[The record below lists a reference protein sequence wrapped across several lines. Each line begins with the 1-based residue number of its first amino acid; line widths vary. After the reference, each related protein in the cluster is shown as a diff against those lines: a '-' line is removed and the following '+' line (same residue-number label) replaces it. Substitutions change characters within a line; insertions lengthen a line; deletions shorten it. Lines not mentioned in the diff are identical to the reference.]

1 MNVVV
6 DKDPNPSIEALND
19 FMSTIGAPAMITII
33 VVLSIAG
40 ELYRK
45 RRGGSDAA
53 SWPQIAFVVV
63 FMCGAWLYTFGPQWW
78 L

>member
-6 DKDPNPSIEALND
+6 DKDPNPMLDAFNN
-19 FMSTIGAPAMITII
+19 FMSNIGGPAIITLI

-45 RRGGSDAA
+45 RRGGNDAA

-63 FMCGAWLYTFGPQWW
+63 FMCSAWLYTFGPEGW